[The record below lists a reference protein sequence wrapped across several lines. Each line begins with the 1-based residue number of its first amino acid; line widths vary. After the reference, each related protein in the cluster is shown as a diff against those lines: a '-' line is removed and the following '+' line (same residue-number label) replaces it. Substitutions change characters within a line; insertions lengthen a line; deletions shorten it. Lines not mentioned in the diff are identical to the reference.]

1 MMMIINKIMKWIQPM
16 KRNNYE
22 DEGGD
27 VDDEFNSN
35 NEINE
40 DVMESDNED
49 DVVGEDNEKPPYEN
63 EEGGN
68 DNDEDEEPTAE
79 GVEGAND
86 IDTEDV
92 DMDSAVKQELGEK
105 GEGAIIKSWKKIM
118 ILELQELSLQWINN
132 NNNKKLKK
140 KKINLF
146 KMMHVK
152 KRMNH

>member
-1 MMMIINKIMKWIQPM
+1 MN
-16 KRNNYE
+16 
-22 DEGGD
+22 
-27 VDDEFNSN
+27 VDDEFNGN

-49 DVVGEDNEKPPYEN
+49 DVVGEDNEKPIRN
-63 EEGGN
+63 EEGGNDN

-105 GEGAIIKSWKKIM
+105 EKVQIIKSWKKIM
-118 ILELQELSLQWINN
+118 ILELQELPPQWIKNNN
-132 NNNKKLKK
+132 NNNKNLKK

-152 KRMNH
+152 SE